1 MCPVRGQ
8 LHSTYSDHYLLHMLQ
23 SLFIGSHIT
32 YYLLKPLLYYRG
44 FIIISIQLY
53 ISSLDDWGKAEMVRE
68 EEGGGK
74 KKKCLPLIP

>member
-1 MCPVRGQ
+1 MCSVRGQ

-23 SLFIGSHIT
+23 SLFIGPHIT

-44 FIIISIQLY
+44 LPISIQLY
-53 ISSLDDWGKAEMVRE
+53 ISSLDDWAKAEMVRE
-68 EEGGGK
+68 EEGGGN